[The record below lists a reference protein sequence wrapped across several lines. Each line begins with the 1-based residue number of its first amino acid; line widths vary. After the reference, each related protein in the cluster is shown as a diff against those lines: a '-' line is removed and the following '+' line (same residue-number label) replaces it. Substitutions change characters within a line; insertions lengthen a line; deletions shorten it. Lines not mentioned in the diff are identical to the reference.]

1 MAEKT
6 EVKKKKQGR
15 ELVEWIDSVA
25 ISVLCVVL
33 LFTFVFRMVG
43 VKGTSMQDTLQSG
56 DKDIIYNLFYK
67 PKAGDIVV
75 ISRSDLIEGDGQV
88 AEPIIKRV
96 IATEGQTIRFDFD
109 TGDVYVDEQ
118 LLDEPYIKDK
128 TIPGRIPMENPYT
141 VPEGHV
147 FVMGDHRSVSK
158 DSRTAEVGAID
169 TRYILGKAVFR
180 LFPTNEAGVIS

>member
-15 ELVEWIDSVA
+15 ELVEWIGLGGNIGAVCGFA
-25 ISVLCVVL
+25 
-33 LFTFVFRMVG
+33 FTFVFRMVG

-56 DKDIIYNLFYK
+56 DKVIIYNLLQ
-67 PKAGDIVV
+67 AENGDIVV

-118 LLDEPYIKDK
+118 LLDEPLHKGIRPFRAVYPWK
-128 TIPGRIPMENPYT
+128 TPTQSPKAMFLSWGITARFPM
-141 VPEGHV
+141 
-147 FVMGDHRSVSK
+147 
-158 DSRTAEVGAID
+158 TAEPPRLAPLTQDIFSE
-169 TRYILGKAVFR
+169 RLLFR

>member
-6 EVKKKKQGR
+6 EINEKKQGR
-15 ELVEWIDSVA
+15 ELIEWVDSVA

-56 DKDIIYNLFYK
+56 DKVIIYNLFYT

-75 ISRSDLIEGDGQV
+75 ISRSDLIEGDGQT

-109 TGDVYVDEQ
+109 SGAVYVDEQ
-118 LLDEPYIKDK
+118 RLDEPYIKDK

-169 TRYILGKAVFR
+169 TRYILGQAIFR
-180 LFPTNEAGVIS
+180 IFPTNKAGVIS

>member
-56 DKDIIYNLFYK
+56 DKVIIYNLFYK

-141 VPEGHV
+141 VPKAMFLSWGITAR
-147 FVMGDHRSVSK
+147 FP
-158 DSRTAEVGAID
+158 RTAEPPRLAPLTQDI
-169 TRYILGKAVFR
+169 FSER
-180 LFPTNEAGVIS
+180 LFSAFSRRTRRV

>member
-56 DKDIIYNLFYK
+56 DKVII
-67 PKAGDIVV
+67 
-75 ISRSDLIEGDGQV
+75 
-88 AEPIIKRV
+88 
-96 IATEGQTIRFDFD
+96 
-109 TGDVYVDEQ
+109 
-118 LLDEPYIKDK
+118 
-128 TIPGRIPMENPYT
+128 
-141 VPEGHV
+141 
-147 FVMGDHRSVSK
+147 
-158 DSRTAEVGAID
+158 
-169 TRYILGKAVFR
+169 
-180 LFPTNEAGVIS
+180 